1 MMVSMGSG
9 SNNVMENFQSPDA
22 NPLTTGA
29 EITTSPPNHHH
40 RNISVEDVMIVVKS
54 VVKNSNGSLTFLYG
68 QEYEEIIH
76 YSIKLVAQEFIVLMN
91 LRNDGETKTFRR
103 VLSSSGN
110 SFVLL
115 LDTPANIVSLFQK
128 MRKARL
134 QTHLTKWL
142 LLLEGDDA
150 LNSVVRLQEF
160 VNEGTLVVIFV
171 KTSDGHMVHFLP
183 SVDSDGVTRF
193 TNKGKL
199 GSTNE
204 LKEIFSPESQQ
215 KRYNLSGRKLK
226 VGVKEFFMVIKVG
239 KELPD
244 GSVELLPAF
253 ETEILNLLRSTLN
266 FTYKAYIPKDDVWG
280 DTLSDGNVTGIIGMV
295 ARREVTLG
303 ASTLTMSESRMRA
316 VHFAHPY
323 LHGNFLLISR
333 TPKEKNRALA
343 VLSPFQ
349 LQIWICITSAVLLM
363 GPIVYLITYVIN
375 KYVAMDGKAIDYQWF
390 HYNIFR
396 NVINQGNFIQE
407 ESLPVRVVLAFWFLF
422 CLINA
427 ALYSGMLTAV
437 LAIPAYETPINSLQD
452 LPKATK
458 EGFTV
463 GTLAGSHY
471 ESIFKTAT
479 EGIFKQ
485 TWDLFNHNDRS
496 KSFVSGTFLAAR
508 RILDEKFVFI
518 TSDNIGRLFST
529 MFGSE
534 RFHLSKERF
543 LPSYIGIACQKGSPV
558 NGALSRVFLKMK
570 EGGIVDK
577 ILDDHD
583 KLVPVDPSAKQVSN
597 KKSPSITL
605 THLQAAFYIFL
616 FGTLVS
622 NAAFLMEIITYRS
635 IKTE

>member
-1 MMVSMGSG
+1 MFPISMNSFYTTLAVMMVSMGSG

-303 ASTLTMSESRMRA
+303 ASTLTMS
-316 VHFAHPY
+316 
-323 LHGNFLLISR
+323 
-333 TPKEKNRALA
+333 
-343 VLSPFQ
+343 
-349 LQIWICITSAVLLM
+349 
-363 GPIVYLITYVIN
+363 
-375 KYVAMDGKAIDYQWF
+375 
-390 HYNIFR
+390 
-396 NVINQGNFIQE
+396 
-407 ESLPVRVVLAFWFLF
+407 
-422 CLINA
+422 

>member
-1 MMVSMGSG
+1 MFPISMNSFYTTLAVMMVSMGSG

-183 SVDSDGVTRF
+183 SVDSDGVTR
-193 TNKGKL
+193 
-199 GSTNE
+199 
-204 LKEIFSPESQQ
+204 
-215 KRYNLSGRKLK
+215 
-226 VGVKEFFMVIKVG
+226 
-239 KELPD
+239 
-244 GSVELLPAF
+244 
-253 ETEILNLLRSTLN
+253 
-266 FTYKAYIPKDDVWG
+266 YKAYIPKDDVWG